1 MTVQALE
8 SDSVSL
14 NPISSLPHTSVVTW
28 QVSFSEPQ
36 LNYV

>member
-8 SDSVSL
+8 LDNLNL
-14 NPISSLPHTSVVTW
+14 NPISSLSQTSVVSW

-36 LNYV
+36 FN